1 MPKIMETA
9 CILGLLQWKA
19 RCQYVQYPIALT
31 PAKYPRSV
39 YEALLDV
46 QPLMNKLQNR
56 VARDPTWMY
65 EQLESVI
72 GVDDFTRRLV
82 EISRKVH
89 SGGIK
94 QSVCFQVNR
103 SDYLLD
109 GPSNKAYQVEFNTIA
124 SGFSAM
130 NPKMSEFHQ
139 FVTSNYSTLSKDNVP
154 KLNTQDSVQDGF
166 VAARQA
172 YGGRGIVLVISSHD
186 CVEGNAF
193 DQYNIELE
201 LWRRG
206 IDSVRFLFN
215 QLTGRI
221 SLKEDIL
228 YVDDKEICI
237 VYFREGYMP
246 DQYTSD
252 EDWNIR
258 EMIELSKAIKTPN
271 IDYQLSGSKKIQEAL
286 CVAENLA
293 RFLDSPEE
301 VSKVSEFFTEMY
313 PIVTLE
319 SEILS
324 KVREN
329 PSDWV
334 LKPQREGGGNN
345 FYDQDIIDKLD
356 SSSLDELKQYTLM
369 KKIKANASPAVFM
382 REGQKYECTRISE
395 LGVYGIVLSDGE

>member
-1 MPKIMETA
+1 ME
-9 CILGLLQWKA
+9 
-19 RCQYVQYPIALT
+19 PNAL
-31 PAKYPRSV
+31 
-39 YEALLDV
+39 
-46 QPLMNKLQNR
+46 
-56 VARDPTWMY
+56 
-65 EQLESVI
+65 
-72 GVDDFTRRLV
+72 
-82 EISRKVH
+82 
-89 SGGIK
+89 
-94 QSVCFQVNR
+94 
-103 SDYLLD
+103 
-109 GPSNKAYQVEFNTIA
+109 
-124 SGFSAM
+124 
-130 NPKMSEFHQ
+130 
-139 FVTSNYSTLSKDNVP
+139 
-154 KLNTQDSVQDGF
+154 
-166 VAARQA
+166 
-172 YGGRGIVLVISSHD
+172 
-186 CVEGNAF
+186 

-206 IDSVRFLFN
+206 IDSVRFLFG
-215 QLTGRI
+215 QLAGRI

-228 YVDDKEICI
+228 YVDDKEVCI
-237 VYFREGYMP
+237 VYFREGYTP

-252 EDWNIR
+252 EDWNVR
-258 EMIELSKAIKTPN
+258 EIIELSKAIKCPN

-286 CVAENLA
+286 CVQENLT

-313 PIVTLE
+313 PIVSLE

-369 KKIKANASPAVFM
+369 KKIKANTSPAVFM

-395 LGVYGIVLSDGE
+395 LGVYGIVLSDGKQIQMNTVSGTLLRSKFSEANETGVTAGFGVLDSVFLV